1 MDWLDAYLDNLADG
15 RNVVYPP
22 DKNTW
27 TPIKPNIQQQSMIQD
42 AVAFDQQCQM
52 RMIQEARADLE
63 AHGMSQE
70 DVEAGIGADPGSPTV
85 QSAATPP
92 VVYPEWN
99 GGASYNVGD
108 IVALNG
114 TNYECT
120 ATAGAGFGPFGGFLD
135 GTENGTVYWSAYP
148 IINSFAYRSY
158 PPGGLVDDNNG
169 NIPVGWVQQ
178 SDVVSVIFAQ
188 DNSVTSI
195 DSNAFYECQLAAVTI
210 PSSVTSIGNYA
221 FTSNLLTALTIP
233 NGVTSIGSS
242 AFQNN
247 AIATLSIGT
256 GVTSIGSYAFSNN
269 AIATLSIGTGVTS
282 IGNNAFAS
290 NQLTSVTIPNN
301 VTSIGDDAFYGNPI
315 ALMNIDMTN
324 IPDGLFYSDSFAFSL
339 TMGPNVRTIGNTAF
353 MFNSL
358 TTVTIPNGVTSIG
371 SSAFMYNSLASV
383 SIGTGVTS
391 IGSYAFKY
399 NASLASVSCFAPA
412 TAFVGSQAFSYTA
425 SPLTIRVPATGAVSD
440 TWTDGGPQTFQGNDN
455 VTVIKDL

>member
-1 MDWLDAYLDNLADG
+1 MIVKGTKQLGNFKRGVNLYIPKRKTNA
-15 RNVVYPP
+15 PP
-22 DKNTW
+22 ITTSRAFNSSGEQVGSTNT
-27 TPIKPNIQQQSMIQD
+27 
-42 AVAFDQQCQM
+42 
-52 RMIQEARADLE
+52 
-63 AHGMSQE
+63 
-70 DVEAGIGADPGSPTV
+70 
-85 QSAATPP
+85 
-92 VVYPEWN
+92 
-99 GGASYNVGD
+99 GD
-108 IVALNG
+108 IPADWV
-114 TNYECT
+114 
-120 ATAGAGFGPFGGFLD
+120 D
-135 GTENGTVYWSAYP
+135 GEGTVT
-148 IINSFAYRSY
+148 
-158 PPGGLVDDNNG
+158 
-169 NIPVGWVQQ
+169 
-178 SDVVSVIFAQ
+178 SVIFAN

-195 DSNAFYECQLAAVTI
+195 GSSAFTSNQLTAVTI
-210 PSSVTSIGNYA
+210 PNSVTSIGSYA
-221 FTSNLLTALTIP
+221 FAYNTLTTVTIP
-233 NGVTSIGSS
+233 DSVTSISSS

-256 GVTSIGSYAFSNN
+256 GVTSIGSSAFQFNNLTAVTIPNGVTSIGSYAFNNN

-371 SSAFMYNSLASV
+371 SYAFMYNSLASV

-399 NASLASVSCFAPA
+399 NTSLASVSCFAPT
-412 TAFVGSQAFSYTA
+412 TAFVGSQAFHFTA
-425 SPLTIRVPATGAVSD
+425 SPLTIRVRSTDSTWDALVGTGK
-440 TWTDGGPQTFQGNDN
+440 TFQGNTN